1 MAHLSN
7 NLRGDSSPPMW
18 KQLYQ
23 AALLEFDPSKLP
35 VRIFE
40 ARNAIH
46 DRAEDILTSSSL
58 AEHRSLNSAL
68 HTLQILEQVTAREK
82 NAA

>member
-7 NLRGDSSPPMW
+7 NLRGDSSSPMW

-23 AALLEFDPSKLP
+23 AALLELDPGKLSES
-35 VRIFE
+35 IFA

-46 DRAEDILTSSSL
+46 DRAEEIRASSSL

-68 HTLQILEQVTAREK
+68 RALQALEQVTAREK
-82 NAA
+82 KAA